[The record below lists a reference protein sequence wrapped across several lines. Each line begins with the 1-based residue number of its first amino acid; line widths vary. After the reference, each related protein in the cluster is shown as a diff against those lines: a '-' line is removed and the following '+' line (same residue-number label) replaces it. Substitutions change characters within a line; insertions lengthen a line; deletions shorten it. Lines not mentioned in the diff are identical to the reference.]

1 MLDGCHL
8 LRIHGRWSFD
18 GWRGIV
24 QYWGNGILYVLEVV
38 LLLAR
43 FTNSPVLDRAAQW
56 II

>member
-8 LRIHGRWSFD
+8 LRIHGRWPFD